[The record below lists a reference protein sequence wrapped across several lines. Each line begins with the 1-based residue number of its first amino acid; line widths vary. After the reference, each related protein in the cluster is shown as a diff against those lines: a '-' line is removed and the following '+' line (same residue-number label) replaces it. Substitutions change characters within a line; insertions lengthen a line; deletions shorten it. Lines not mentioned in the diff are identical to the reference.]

1 MLTDRRRCADFRVL
15 SLAVTDEPVTSAPQ
29 SFLRPDSPHPN
40 ARSPAAAP
48 ARGFC
53 LQTVP
58 RCNLIDQPSRLQQ
71 RAYKVDSSPLP
82 RPFLFRLTELLLNR
96 ITDVKPRVR
105 AFMKRLSMHRC
116 LQPFALLAVFC
127 TPLALCAATPAFAQ
141 NTSAK
146 PQPRITSAIDS
157 ANRVTLAG
165 SRPPRAIAANDVGAV
180 PGSLELHGISL
191 LFSRSAAQQTAL
203 DTLVAA
209 QQNPA
214 SPLYHQWITPDQ
226 YAAQFGVADSDIAAA
241 ESWLEQQGFAIDS
254 VSRSRNRILFSG
266 TAAQVASAF
275 SAPLHYYLTPATP
288 LQPAAKHFA
297 PSADLTLPAA
307 LASSVLA
314 IGNLS
319 DFHLLPHIV
328 RAGPQTAQ
336 PRFTSSQTGAHFL
349 TPGDLATIYD
359 ITPAYNSGYT
369 GSNQSIAIVGQSAV
383 SMSDITNFQN
393 ATGIA
398 GKTPIVVL
406 VPDSGTS
413 QVYADGDEAES
424 DLDLE
429 YSSTIARGAQVYFV
443 YTGNSTSYGVF
454 NSIEYA
460 VDQDIAPVISSSYGD
475 CEPNLGLANYGEYNT
490 YLEQAAAQGQTVV
503 SAAGDNGSADCYGEY
518 KTAAQNEQLA
528 VDFPA
533 SSQYVTGV
541 GGTEFPTADV
551 AAGNNTYFDAETS
564 SDIISSAKSYIPEMV
579 WNDDAVATAD
589 TCAASDPTG
598 DCSPISSGGGG
609 VSIFTAQPTWQS
621 GTIGGAAI
629 ATPGHRM
636 LPDIALTASP
646 FNAPLAFCTSDKT
659 FWQSTQK
666 ASCNDG
672 LRDATTGDL
681 TVGGGTSFEAPT
693 FSGLVAIINQAKNST
708 GQGVVN
714 PTLYSIAAT
723 SAYATAFHDI
733 TSGGNQCLAGATYCS
748 SPATT
753 DYPATTGYD
762 EASGLGSIDFFNL
775 LNAWP
780 SATAGSLLSTS
791 TSLVAATTTPA
802 NGAADAITI
811 TVAPVVANTLV
822 PTGTVSVSVDGGTAT
837 TVSLTSGVGTYSFSS
852 TTAGAHTI
860 TATYSGDTNFA
871 TSSGSITLTVGSA
884 APTGSFALTVSPTSA
899 TVAPGATTTG
909 TITLTPSGGFTGTV
923 ALTDSASTLTDGCIV
938 LNTGAVAITGTAAG
952 TATYTI
958 YTSAVPCPSGSARPG
973 TPAPSN
979 AVARNTTPNH
989 PSPWKQLPLPASL
1002 AGALLLLSLRGR
1014 SRSLRAKLLRAG
1026 LALVLVFALSFS
1038 GLGLTGCGSSSTTNN
1053 NGTTTTTDTP
1063 PGTYVITV
1071 TGTSGTTTS
1080 SATITL
1086 TVS

>member
-1 MLTDRRRCADFRVL
+1 
-15 SLAVTDEPVTSAPQ
+15 
-29 SFLRPDSPHPN
+29 
-40 ARSPAAAP
+40 
-48 ARGFC
+48 
-53 LQTVP
+53 
-58 RCNLIDQPSRLQQ
+58 
-71 RAYKVDSSPLP
+71 
-82 RPFLFRLTELLLNR
+82 
-96 ITDVKPRVR
+96 
-105 AFMKRLSMHRC
+105 MKSLSMHRSP
-116 LQPFALLAVFC
+116 QPLALLAV
-127 TPLALCAATPAFAQ
+127 LCAALGLCAPPSAFAQ
-141 NTSAK
+141 ETSAK
-146 PQPRITSAIDS
+146 PQPRLTAPIDS
-157 ANRVTLAG
+157 SSRVTLAG
-165 SRPPRAIAANDVGAV
+165 SRPPRALAASDLGAV
-180 PGSLELHGISL
+180 PASLELHGISL
-191 LFSRSAAQQTAL
+191 LFSRSAAQQSAL

-214 SPLYHQWITPDQ
+214 SPLYHQWISPDQ
-226 YAAQFGVADSDIAAA
+226 YAAQFGVADSDIAAV
-241 ESWLEQQGFAIDS
+241 ETWLEQQGFAIES

-275 SAPLHYYLTPATP
+275 GAPLHYYLTPATALRP
-288 LQPAAKHFA
+288 EEKHFA
-297 PSADLTLPAA
+297 PASDLTLPSA

-328 RAGPQTAQ
+328 RAGSQPAQ

-369 GSNQSIAIVGQSAV
+369 GSNQSIAVVGQSEVNLA
-383 SMSDITNFQN
+383 DITNFQT
-393 ATGIA
+393 AVGIA
-398 GKTPIVVL
+398 AKTPIVVL
-406 VPDSGTS
+406 VPNSGTPAY
-413 QVYADGDEAES
+413 YADGDEAES

-429 YSSTIARGAQVYFV
+429 YSSTIAKGAQVYFV

-460 VDQDIAPVISSSYGD
+460 IDQKIAPVISSSYGD
-475 CEPNLGLANYGEYNT
+475 CEPNLGQSGYNEYNA

-503 SAAGDNGSADCYGEY
+503 SAAGDSGSTDCYGEY
-518 KTAAQNEQLA
+518 KSSQTAENEQLA

-541 GGTEFPTADV
+541 GGTEFPAADV
-551 AAGNNTYFDAETS
+551 AVGNNTYFDAQSS

-589 TCAASDPTG
+589 SCAAGDPTSG
-598 DCSPISSGGGG
+598 CSPVSSGGGG

-621 GTIGGAAI
+621 GTIGGVVVS
-629 ATPGHRM
+629 TSGGHRM
-636 LPDIALTASP
+636 VPDIALTASP

-659 FWQSTQK
+659 FWQTNQK
-666 ASCNDG
+666 ASCNNG
-672 LRDATTGDL
+672 LRDSSSGDL

-693 FSGLVAIINQAKNST
+693 FSGLVAIINQAKNSS

-714 PTLYSIAAT
+714 PTLYSIAAA

-733 TSGGNQCLAGATYCS
+733 TSGGNQCLSGAAYCS
-748 SPATT
+748 SPGTT

-780 SATAGSLLSTS
+780 NSTTTGSLLSTA
-791 TSLVAATTTPA
+791 TTLVAATATPA

-811 TVAPVVANTLV
+811 TVAPVATSTLT

-837 TVSLTSGVGTYSFSS
+837 PLTLAAGVATYSFSS

-860 TATYSGDTNFA
+860 TAAYSGDTNFA
-871 TSSGSITLTVGSA
+871 TSTGTLNLTVASA
-884 APTGSFALTVSPTSA
+884 APASTFALTVSPTTA
-899 TVAPGATTTG
+899 TVAPGGSATG
-909 TITLTPSGGFTGTV
+909 TITITPSGGFTGTV
-923 ALTDSASTLTDGCIV
+923 ALTATSSPALTDGCIV
-938 LNTGAVAITGTAAG
+938 VLPGSVSITNATAGSGTYA
-952 TATYTI
+952 I
-958 YTSAVPCPSGSARPG
+958 YTSPVPCPASGSARPG
-973 TPAPSN
+973 SASH
-979 AVARNTTPNH
+979 VIARSTTPNH

-1002 AGALLLLSLRGR
+1002 AGVLLFTLRARSRRLASKLLS
-1014 SRSLRAKLLRAG
+1014 AG
-1026 LALVLVFALSFS
+1026 LALGLVFALSFS
-1038 GLGLTGCGSSSTTNN
+1038 GLALTGCGGSTTTNN
-1053 NGTTTTTDTP
+1053 NSTTTSTYTP
-1063 PGTYVITV
+1063 AGTYVITV